1 VAVKRGSLI
10 VFEGVDGSGK
20 STQLAL
26 LAEAM
31 RRFGLEVVETGEPY
45 DCEWGRK
52 IREMARSGGSV
63 TPEQEVEWFF
73 EQRRVHVREVVA
85 PALAAGRVLLSDRYF
100 LSTVAYQGARGLDP
114 ERLLAESEAEFP
126 IPDLVL
132 LLEIDPASG
141 LRRVAERPRP
151 REPVFEEQ
159 AFLERVAAIFRG
171 IDRDY
176 VAHVAAEG
184 GVAEVHER
192 VLAAVRARLALV

>member
-1 VAVKRGSLI
+1 VKRGSLI

-114 ERLLAESEAEFP
+114 DLLLAESEAEFP

-132 LLEIDPASG
+132 LLEIDPGSG

-151 REPVFEEQ
+151 REPAFEEQ

-171 IDRDY
+171 IDRAY
-176 VAHVAAEG
+176 VARVAAEG
-184 GVAEVHER
+184 RDAEVHER
-192 VLAAVRARLALV
+192 VLAAVRARLALL

>member
-1 VAVKRGSLI
+1 VKRGSLI

-114 ERLLAESEAEFP
+114 DLLLAESEAEFP

-132 LLEIDPASG
+132 LLEIDPGSG

-151 REPVFEEQ
+151 REPAFEEQ

-171 IDRDY
+171 IDRAY
-176 VAHVAAEG
+176 VARVAAEG
-184 GVAEVHER
+184 RVAEVHER
-192 VLAAVRARLALV
+192 VLAAVRARLALL